1 MRLYPIVN
9 TLAAQARVFHGFAM
23 LRRNKETNRVS
34 PSFHR
39 QLFQWGNNNSTGPIF
54 TKQSQRTKC
63 IINEG
68 VICEASFTHGSSL
81 CCRSDPALFAR
92 LLFISQVRGLR
103 ALLSCIPVFYLLF
116 TQGSGTTAASG
127 TDCVPH
133 WSWRRMRHR
142 NEERGSL
149 RASCAARVVQTNPRA
164 RTTQVMSIR
173 GGATVLGFLPKRSQ
187 RVKQQLS

>member
-1 MRLYPIVN
+1 MATSWR
-9 TLAAQARVFHGFAM
+9 QARVFHGFAM

-103 ALLSCIPVFYLLF
+103 ALLSCLPVFSLLF
-116 TQGSGTTAASG
+116 TGKRDGLDDRS
-127 TDCVPH
+127 DIRERFLPH
-133 WSWRRMRHR
+133 AGALMR
-142 NEERGSL
+142 
-149 RASCAARVVQTNPRA
+149 
-164 RTTQVMSIR
+164 
-173 GGATVLGFLPKRSQ
+173 ATVSPKTR
-187 RVKQQLS
+187 RR